1 MIFPCFFSFSQ
12 ISKTFHEIQWFF
24 HDLEADLN
32 FNDFSGAVGTLLVQ
46 YSSVST
52 ANELRIQYQ
61 SCTKPLIYGLYYKRV
76 NRSSANNSKQ
86 CEPITHTHFSL
97 TCIVVDIFPEI
108 TQHQTG
114 VNLSTARLG
123 RWRRFHR
130 SGGLWRWKNLWLTE
144 HSWHRGFCWWLH
156 GSRRKGGKLVRARA
170 GTDIRRLEVDGFLDW
185 LQILTLYWGN

>member
-1 MIFPCFFSFSQ
+1 M
-12 ISKTFHEIQWFF
+12 
-24 HDLEADLN
+24 
-32 FNDFSGAVGTLLVQ
+32 Q

-76 NRSSANNSKQ
+76 NCSTANNSKQ
-86 CEPITHTHFSL
+86 GEPITHTHIFL
-97 TCIVVDIFPEI
+97 TSIVVDIFPEI
-108 TQHQTG
+108 TQYQTG

-144 HSWHRGFCWWLH
+144 HSWYCGFCWWLH

-170 GTDIRRLEVDGFLDW
+170 GTDIRRLEVDRFLDW